1 MKKYLLLAVFNCVIL
16 KAMAQ
21 NMPDNAKYILP
32 DGKVITADKIDSVNK
47 AWGSKGFMM
56 GHDDK
61 HPDEV
66 HLSPMTDDFLKEAAA
81 KKANLEKMLNQP
93 APDFTL
99 TDLKGK
105 NWSLAALK
113 GKTVVLNFWFT
124 TCAPCIEEMPK
135 LNMVKNKYAGQD
147 VVFLALCRDDS
158 PAIKSFLKNH
168 TFEYALFPKTQNV
181 GKEYHVAN
189 YPTSMVID
197 QKGIIRF
204 LQIGGN
210 DIDQALATAI
220 ESAAKS

>member
-1 MKKYLLLAVFNCVIL
+1 MKKYLLVTVFNCVIL
-16 KAMAQ
+16 SAMAQ

-47 AWGSKGFMM
+47 AWGSNGFMM

-61 HPDEV
+61 HPDEI
-66 HLSPMTDDFLKEAAA
+66 HLSPMTDDFLKEASL
-81 KKANLEKMLNQP
+81 KKANLEKMLNQS

-105 NWSLAALK
+105 SWSLAALK

-124 TCAPCIEEMPK
+124 TCMPCIDEMPK
-135 LNMVKNKYAGQD
+135 LNTVKSKYASQN
-147 VVFLALCRDDS
+147 VVFLALGLDDS
-158 PAIKSFLKNH
+158 AAIKSFLKNH
-168 TFEYALFPKTQNV
+168 AFEYALFPKTQSV

-189 YPTSMVID
+189 YPTSIVID
-197 QKGIIRF
+197 PKGIIRF

-210 DIDQALATAI
+210 DIDQALPAAI